1 MAEKQNPNA
10 EPRSD
15 LPIRNRIIH
24 VPRRFVAHEWG
35 GTETVLAELAREQLN
50 RGWRPEI
57 HTSLALS
64 TSRNEVCRNIPVRR
78 YGYCYPFLGLDAA
91 QRGQLDK
98 KGGNLISFGLFGAL
112 ACAAGV
118 RLYHAHTLKRM
129 GGEVFTAARMRKKPF
144 VVTLHGGVFD
154 VPAAEKVH
162 MAETQAGH
170 LEWGKI
176 LGLIF
181 RSRRILE
188 EADAVIC
195 VGFGEYEK
203 ARAAVSH
210 ERIHHLGNGVDA
222 ERFAKGNGAEFRR
235 KHAIPP
241 EAVVLAC
248 YSRFD
253 PQKDQLC
260 LVEAFDTLASRNPL
274 LHLVLAGPCTAP
286 QYLETLDRRIAGSPF
301 ADRIRRLAAI
311 DSSGSALPDAYHGC
325 DIFVLPSRHEP
336 FGIVILEA
344 WCAGKPV
351 VASSV
356 GGLRNLIRHGK
367 NGFLFPS
374 ADAGA
379 MAARLGELT
388 ASGELRAQFG
398 HAGSALS
405 REKYTWA
412 RIADETERI
421 YQAAEARCA
430 EARRPMPGMILDPAK

>member
-1 MAEKQNPNA
+1 METLKNLRDVA
-10 EPRSD
+10 
-15 LPIRNRIIH
+15 NRIIH

-35 GTETVLAELAREQLN
+35 GTETVLAEMAGEQLK

-64 TSRNEVCRNIPVRR
+64 KVREEICRDIPVRR
-78 YGYCYPFLGLDAA
+78 YGYCYPFLGLDAVERA
-91 QRGQLDK
+91 QLDK
-98 KGGNLISFGLFGAL
+98 KGGNLISLGLFRAL
-112 ACAAGV
+112 ACASGV

-129 GGEVFTAARMRKKPF
+129 GGEVFTAARMRKKAF

-154 VPAAEKVH
+154 VPAAEREE
-162 MAETQAGH
+162 MTGTQAGH

-176 LGLIF
+176 FGLVF

-195 VGFGEYEK
+195 VGYGEYEK
-203 ARAAVSH
+203 ARAALSH
-210 ERIHHLGNGVDA
+210 GRIYHLGNGVDA
-222 ERFAKGNGAEFRR
+222 ERFAKGDGAAFRR
-235 KHAIPP
+235 KHGIPG

-260 LVEAFDTLASRNPL
+260 LVEAFDKVAGGNPP
-274 LHLVLAGPCTAP
+274 LHLVLAGPCTVP
-286 QYLETLDRRIAGSPF
+286 LYLEKLDRRIAESPF
-301 ADRIRRLAAI
+301 ADRIRRLGAI
-311 DSSGSALPDAYHGC
+311 ESSGTALPDAYHGC

-336 FGIVILEA
+336 FGIVVLEA

-351 VASSV
+351 VAASV
-356 GGLRNLIRHGK
+356 GGLRNLIRDGE
-367 NGFLFPS
+367 NGFLAPGG
-374 ADAGA
+374 DATA
-379 MAARLGELT
+379 MADRIRTLAS
-388 ASGELRAQFG
+388 SGELRG
-398 HAGSALS
+398 EMGEAGGALA

-421 YQAAEARCA
+421 YRGAEARCA
-430 EARRPMPGMILDPAK
+430 GAPGVEERLIFNAAK